1 MNTSGRPSCQGK
13 STFRNRNC
21 LSIPCHKHV
30 TNKKYKNAHV
40 IIRTTKMY
48 PINVVQIPIQ
58 MPF

>member
-13 STFRNRNC
+13 YTFRNFNC

-30 TNKKYKNAHV
+30 TSKKYKNAFV

-48 PINVVQIPIQ
+48 SIDVAQTLIK